1 MIKWSEVQTPKS
13 EADEQ
18 KENAQLTA
26 IEYLKSTDWYA
37 VTQLETGTPIP
48 PDIQSMRAKARLV
61 IFGT

>member
-1 MIKWSEVQTPKS
+1 MVDLSQLEKVKTEEELQ
-13 EADEQ
+13 A
-18 KENAQLTA
+18 ENDRLTA

-61 IFGT
+61 MYGT